1 MQHIEWKKII
11 VIYVLT
17 DKVVEYT
24 VNQETK

>member
-17 DKVVEYT
+17 DKVVQYT